1 MLIISLQHEDV
12 DNVTKALAM
21 QLQSLQDENE
31 RLKMKLESVQELLNK
46 EQLNNK
52 EHASAN
58 HSEKHINRYSICDSI
73 KLYLDMFV
81 YVNKLL
87 D

>member
-1 MLIISLQHEDV
+1 MHIIPLQHEDV

-31 RLKMKLESVQELLNK
+31 RLEMKLESVQELLNK
-46 EQLNNK
+46 EQLKNK